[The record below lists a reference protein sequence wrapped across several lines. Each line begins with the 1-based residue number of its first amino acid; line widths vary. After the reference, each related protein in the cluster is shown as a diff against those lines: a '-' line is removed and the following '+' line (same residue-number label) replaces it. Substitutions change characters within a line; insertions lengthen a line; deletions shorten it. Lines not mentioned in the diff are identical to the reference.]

1 MWGDKMDDNIIISYQ
16 KKETTPESNK
26 MIIRKIMISLM
37 IGLLNFILFGESFFL
52 ILSEPLLFIIIL
64 IVLVV
69 QLFLITTI
77 STICE
82 MKMNQISFVQVIVT
96 ILLQVVIPT
105 TIMIP
110 FDHLYGLMILTCF
123 CNAVVFTVIDYIVRI
138 VSKKR
143 KQKEI

>member
-1 MWGDKMDDNIIISYQ
+1 MDDNIIISYQ
-16 KKETTPESNK
+16 KKETNPESNK

-37 IGLLNFILFGESFFL
+37 IGLLNLTACLILFGESFFL
-52 ILSEPLLFIIIL
+52 ILSEPLFFLIIL

-105 TIMIP
+105 IIMLP

-123 CNAVVFTVIDYIVRI
+123 CNAVVFTIIDYIVRI
-138 VSKKR
+138 VSQKR
-143 KQKEI
+143 KHKEI